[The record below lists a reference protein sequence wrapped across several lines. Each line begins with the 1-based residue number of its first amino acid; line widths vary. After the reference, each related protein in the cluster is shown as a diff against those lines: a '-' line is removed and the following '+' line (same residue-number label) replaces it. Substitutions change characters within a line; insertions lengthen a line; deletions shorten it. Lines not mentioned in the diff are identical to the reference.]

1 MGYTY
6 DYGSD
11 SASGGGLGIN
21 ASDYTG
27 GSSALSTGVQSGASA
42 GGGWYGAAITAAA
55 GLVGGY
61 FQNKANN
68 SAKNEERELA
78 REKMIMELE
87 LEKLRIL
94 NAKGG
99 GGGRSRDLELLEMAL
114 GIYGDSSSG
123 TSKTLNS
130 AADRYASIYNSAGAG
145 GR

>member
-1 MGYTY
+1 MSG
-6 DYGSD
+6 DYY
-11 SASGGGLGIN
+11 A
-21 ASDYTG
+21 
-27 GSSALSTGVQSGASA
+27 
-42 GGGWYGAAITAAA
+42 AAITAAA
-55 GLVGGY
+55 GLIGGY
-61 FQNKANN
+61 FQNKANK
-68 SAKNEERELA
+68 SAKDEERELM
-78 REKMIMELE
+78 REKMIQDLE

-99 GGGRSRDLELLEMAL
+99 GGGRSRDLDLLEMAL